1 MCDQAI
7 LSIKKSFRNWIF
19 RRKHLKTRY
28 RRRLRRGSF
37 IVRKS
42 RATINSPPFPCRMA
56 ISMGDNSCFRLYIS
70 FDDLKMGFA
79 DFCILVNHTNSLSI
93 RRISETRH
101 HACLK
106 LRKNLYGSAN
116 YDLLAF
122 LRAGRHNRPKRTA
135 PSQIVLIPNGC
146 AVICRRITATADC
159 DVCMR

>member
-1 MCDQAI
+1 MRPSNPEHQ
-7 LSIKKSFRNWIF
+7 KSFRNWIF

-56 ISMGDNSCFRLYIS
+56 ISIGDNSCFRLYIS

-101 HACLK
+101 PAFLK
-106 LRKNLYGSAN
+106 ISKNLYGSAN
-116 YDLLAF
+116 SDLLAF
-122 LRAGRHNRPKRTA
+122 TTSWSPQSAEAHCSIANRTN
-135 PSQIVLIPNGC
+135 S
-146 AVICRRITATADC
+146 
-159 DVCMR
+159 